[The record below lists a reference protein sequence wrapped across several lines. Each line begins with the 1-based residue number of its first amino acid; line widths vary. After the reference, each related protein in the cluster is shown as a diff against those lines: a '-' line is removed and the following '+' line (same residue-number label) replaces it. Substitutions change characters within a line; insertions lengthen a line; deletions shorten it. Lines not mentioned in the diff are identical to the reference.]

1 MKHKFGNLLLQV
13 MLAMMC
19 MFCHAD
25 GVDVLPLP
33 EEEVSAIKAFFRG
46 FAEALNSKDVE
57 RVKRMSGGTWGHFS
71 ERIDCQEKILDMEV
85 LDVIT
90 DKQTNV
96 VTKTTVGSDKGRPR
110 SAEVI
115 FTMKKGDGGYSIEK
129 MAVSEVNKRNQILD
143 DARCVLGRLAAAING
158 RNLDEAKNLV
168 SFDNAADF
176 EAELSSRGL
185 SWIKEAI
192 DNCVKAPMFNMSAS
206 RDGQDT
212 ITGRIYV
219 PCALDGSN
227 ILRMVVFKDG
237 KIDCAA
243 PREETK
249 DELDRRNKAKS
260 EERRRQGEVEARNR
274 GLLRQNSSR

>member
-57 RVKRMSGGTWGHFS
+57 RVKRMSGGAWGHFS

>member
-19 MFCHAD
+19 MCCYAD

-46 FAEALNSKDVE
+46 FAEALNSKDIE
-57 RVKRMSGGTWGHFS
+57 RIKRMSGGAWEHFS
-71 ERIDCQEKILDMEV
+71 ERIDCQEKILGIEV
-85 LDVIT
+85 LGVIT

-96 VTKTTVGSDKGRPR
+96 VTKTTVGRDKGRPR

-115 FTMKKGDGGYSIEK
+115 FIMKKVDGIYSIDK
-129 MAVSEVNKRNQILD
+129 MTVPEANKRNQTLD
-143 DARCVLGRLAAAING
+143 DTRCVLVRLAAAING
-158 RNLDEAKNLV
+158 RSLDAVKGLV
-168 SFDNAADF
+168 SFGDAADF
-176 EAELSSRGL
+176 EKELSARKL

-192 DNCVKAPMFNMSAS
+192 DNCVQAPMFNMSAS
-206 RDGQDT
+206 REGQDR

-219 PCALDGSN
+219 PCAPDGTN

-237 KIDCAA
+237 KIDRAA
-243 PREETK
+243 SREETK
-249 DELDRRNKAKS
+249 EEHERRIKAKF
-260 EERRRQGEVEARNR
+260 EERRRQRESEARNR
-274 GLLRQNSSR
+274 VLLRQDSPR